1 MVDSSIWATGGPL
14 GAHTKPRSISVVKR
28 SWAIWSGKSKRSCLN
43 WRNCKTLKWRD
54 MDTEF
59 SSANGTCCHFFLWLS
74 CQVKVLVKVVGRGRH
89 VPVHYSFFMRKHP
102 SVWTRAVTSFSVLYC
117 RYCQTESYCI
127 YVYLCRT
134 AIHSWAPSQLL
145 DDAFISPASFGMQ
158 ESCKHVQPPAACNG
172 FMRFTRSSCWTS
184 ARRTSSCEATSIQLG
199 PWQAVESR
207 VQMLVFHA
215 SIVAVLIRANPVSVY
230 SI

>member
-1 MVDSSIWATGGPL
+1 MEDPWVPVQSLAPSPWWN
-14 GAHTKPRSISVVKR
+14 AHEQ
-28 SWAIWSGKSKRSCLN
+28 SGRENPKTQRSCLIGGMAKHWN
-43 WRNCKTLKWRD
+43 EGIWTR
-54 MDTEF
+54 
-59 SSANGTCCHFFLWLS
+59 SSAVPMAPAVIFFLWLS
-74 CQVKVLVKVVGRGRH
+74 CQVKVLVKKVGRGRH
-89 VPVHYSFFMRKHP
+89 VPVHYSFFMRKHS